1 MWKNRDVR
9 RRKAK
14 TTMSSADLSGN
25 VIPYSDRRPE
35 VAPSAFVAP
44 GAYVIGKVRVGEG
57 SSIWY
62 GAVLRGDLDE
72 IQVGA
77 RTSIQDN
84 AVIHMDEG
92 YPVTVGDDCVVGHA
106 AVVHG
111 CEIGDR
117 CLVGMNATI
126 LTGAKIG
133 EGSIVAAGAMVPE
146 GREFPPKS
154 LVVGVPAKRVGEVRD
169 EQTKDIA
176 RGARSYVERAAAH
189 PKALHRP

>member
-1 MWKNRDVR
+1 
-9 RRKAK
+9 
-14 TTMSSADLSGN
+14 MSSADLSGN
-25 VIPYSDRRPE
+25 VIPYGDRRPE

-92 YPVTVGDDCVVGHA
+92 YPVAVGDDCVVGHA

-126 LTGAKIG
+126 LNGAKIG
-133 EGSIVAAGAMVPE
+133 EGSIVAAGAVVPE
-146 GREFPPKS
+146 GREFPLRS
-154 LVVGVPAKRVGEVRD
+154 LVVGIPAKR
-169 EQTKDIA
+169 A
-176 RGARSYVERAAAH
+176 ASHRSS
-189 PKALHRP
+189 LG

>member
-1 MWKNRDVR
+1 MD
-9 RRKAK
+9 
-14 TTMSSADLSGN
+14 GI
-25 VIPYSDRRPE
+25 VIPYGDRRPE

-72 IQVGA
+72 IRVGA

-126 LTGAKIG
+126 LTGARIG

-146 GREFPPKS
+146 GREFPSKS
-154 LVVGVPAKRVGEVRD
+154 LVVGVPAKRVAEVRD
-169 EQTKDIA
+169 EQAKDIA

-189 PKALHRP
+189 REALHRA